1 MSGMKTQLLNEGKIM
16 ERLPININIDAYP
29 PSVRELL
36 SGANIF
42 DSHCRSGAQVLFVD
56 RDDGYFLKS
65 MEQGKL
71 VTEADMTRYF
81 GQLGLGARV
90 LSFETYEGRDY
101 MLSTRVPGE
110 DCTHAEYLAEPER
123 LVELYAEI
131 LRSLHDMSY
140 DGCPVENRLLTYRAT
155 ALENYR
161 TGNYDK
167 DSFPDSFGYASA
179 EEALAVI
186 RDSGDALRADTLLHG
201 DYCLPNVMLDG
212 WRFSGLVDVGN
223 GGVGDRHIDLFW
235 ALWTLWYNLKA
246 DKYADRFLDAYG
258 RERVDKDLLRTVA
271 AFEVFG

>member
-1 MSGMKTQLLNEGKIM
+1 MLRTPMI
-16 ERLPININIDAYP
+16 INVGDYP
-29 PSVRELL
+29 PSMCELL
-36 SGANIF
+36 NGARVY
-42 DSHCRSGAQVLFVD
+42 DSRCRSGAQVLFVD

-65 MEQGKL
+65 MEQGSL
-71 VTEADMTRYF
+71 ATEAAMTRYF
-81 GQLGLGARV
+81 GKLGLGAEV
-90 LSFETYEGRDY
+90 LSFETHEGRDY

-131 LRSLHDMSY
+131 LRGLHDMSP
-140 DGCPVENRLLTYRAT
+140 DGCPVQNRILTYRAT

-161 TGNYDK
+161 TGNYYK

-186 RDSGDALRADTLLHG
+186 RDSGDALRADTLIHG

-212 WRFSGLVDVGN
+212 WRFSGFVDVGN
-223 GGVGDRHIDLFW
+223 GGVGDRHIDIFW
-235 ALWTLWYNLKA
+235 ALWTLWYNLGKT
-246 DKYADRFLDAYG
+246 DKYSDRFLDAYG
-258 RERVDKDLLRTVA
+258 REKVDRDLLRTVA